1 METSEEL
8 VKVIVSRVLDQ
19 LGQGGRGGPST
30 AEGGTARASGIRRGI
45 ASSATA
51 VPAAGPV
58 GGTAAMGPADGVFE
72 RVEDAV
78 SAAVEAQRLWARTP
92 PAARRNVIEALR
104 QVTHRHAEDFSR
116 RACLETGMGRIED
129 KILKHHNAAD
139 HTPGVEDLESR
150 SWSDDRGVALEEY
163 APYGVIAAV
172 TPSTHPIPVLLNSI
186 ITTIAAGNTTV
197 FSVHPAA
204 KHVSAYAMGLFCRAV
219 REAGGPAGLIGMLR
233 EPTMEA
239 VGQLFAHPAVSLIVA
254 TGGPSLVEA
263 AFRSGKK
270 VIAAGPGNPPVLVD
284 HTACPDRAARAI
296 IEGAGFDNNILCIAE
311 KEIFVVEKAW
321 DRFLAAMERAGA
333 VRLNRL
339 QVQALT
345 EKAFRRSERGHWV
358 VNRDLV
364 GKNASVLAQAA
375 GILGLPEQVR
385 ILFGETDFDHPFVQ
399 EEQMMPFLPVVR
411 VRDGDEGIRMAAAAE
426 HGYRHTAMIHSHD
439 LDLITRYAQALDTSI
454 VVVNGSSLAG
464 NGPPAGAGYFSHTI
478 SSPTGEGVCTPRN
491 FARVRRLSV
500 QGALRFV

>member
-1 METSEEL
+1 MQSSEEL

-19 LGQGGRGGPST
+19 LERSGQMQPVEQEPSPKRLT
-30 AEGGTARASGIRRGI
+30 DLPGHAASRL
-45 ASSATA
+45 AAA
-51 VPAAGPV
+51 PVPAAAPEGPE
-58 GGTAAMGPADGVFE
+58 AGVFD

-78 SAAVEAQRLWARTP
+78 SAAVEAQQTWARSSLEG
-92 PAARRNVIEALR
+92 RRQVIEALR
-104 QVTHRHAEDFSR
+104 EVMHRHAEEFSR
-116 RACLETGMGRIED
+116 RAWQETGMGRVED
-129 KILKHHNAAD
+129 KILKHHNAAT
-139 HTPGVEDLESR
+139 HTPGVEDLVSR
-150 SWSDDRGVALEEY
+150 SWSNDRGVAVEEY

-186 ITTIAAGNTTV
+186 ITTIAPGNATV

-204 KHVSAYAMGLFCRAV
+204 KRVSAYAMGLFSRAV
-219 REAGGPAGLIGMLR
+219 QKAGGPAGLIGMIR

-254 TGGPSLVEA
+254 TGGPALVEA

-311 KEIFVVEKAW
+311 KEVFVVEKAW

-339 QVQALT
+339 QIQALT
-345 EKAFRRSERGHWV
+345 DKAFRRSDSGHWV

-375 GILGLPEQVR
+375 GILSLGDEVR
-385 ILFGETDFDHPFVQ
+385 ILFGETEFDHPFVQ
-399 EEQMMPFLPVVR
+399 EEQMMPFLPLVR
-411 VRDGDEGIRMAAAAE
+411 VRDGEEGIRMAVAAE

-439 LDLITRYAQALDTSI
+439 LDLITRYARALNTSI

-478 SSPTGEGVCTPRN
+478 SSPTGEGVCTPRH